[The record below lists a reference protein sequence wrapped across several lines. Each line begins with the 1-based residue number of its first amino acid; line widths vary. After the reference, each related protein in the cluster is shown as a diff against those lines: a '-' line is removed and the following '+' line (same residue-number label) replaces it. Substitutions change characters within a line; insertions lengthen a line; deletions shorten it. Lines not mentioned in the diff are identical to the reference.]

1 MRISEEQRRKNE
13 EVVREFTRA
22 VANSATDAE
31 LRGYIKRCEK
41 NITRKMSTRVR
52 NYAGSIPRNADR
64 KARSCTAMLSNYSYA
79 LW

>member
-41 NITRKMSTRVR
+41 NITRKMSTRVTE
-52 NYAGSIPRNADR
+52 I
-64 KARSCTAMLSNYSYA
+64 MLEVYRET
-79 LW
+79 LTERLDHVQQC

>member
-31 LRGYIKRCEK
+31 LQGYIKRCEK
-41 NITRKMSTRVR
+41 NIARKMSTRVTE
-52 NYAGSIPRNADR
+52 I
-64 KARSCTAMLSNYSYA
+64 MLEVYRET
-79 LW
+79 LTERLDHVQQC

>member
-31 LRGYIKRCEK
+31 LRGNIKRCEK
-41 NITRKMSTRVR
+41 NITRKMSTRVTE
-52 NYAGSIPRNADR
+52 I
-64 KARSCTAMLSNYSYA
+64 MLEVYRET
-79 LW
+79 LTERLDHVQQC

>member
-31 LRGYIKRCEK
+31 LREYIKRCEK
-41 NITRKMSTRVR
+41 NITRKMSTRVTE
-52 NYAGSIPRNADR
+52 I
-64 KARSCTAMLSNYSYA
+64 MLEVYRET
-79 LW
+79 LTERLDHVQQC

>member
-41 NITRKMSTRVR
+41 NITREMSTHVTE
-52 NYAGSIPRNADR
+52 I
-64 KARSCTAMLSNYSYA
+64 MLEIYRET
-79 LW
+79 LTERLDHVQQC

>member
-31 LRGYIKRCEK
+31 LRGYIKRCKK
-41 NITRKMSTRVR
+41 NITRKMSTRVTE
-52 NYAGSIPRNADR
+52 I
-64 KARSCTAMLSNYSYA
+64 MLEVYRET
-79 LW
+79 LTERLDHVQQC